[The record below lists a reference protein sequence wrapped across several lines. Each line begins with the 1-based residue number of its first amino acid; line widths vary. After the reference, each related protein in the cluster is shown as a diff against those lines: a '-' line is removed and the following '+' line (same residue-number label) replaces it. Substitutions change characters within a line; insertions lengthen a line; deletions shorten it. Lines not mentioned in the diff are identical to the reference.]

1 MKQNSIETGLTI
13 RVPGLKTETGAGDL
27 IAKVTTALGIKP
39 CSPCQKRRE
48 QLNQKLKFTPKP

>member
-1 MKQNSIETGLTI
+1 MEEEPKLTLP
-13 RVPGLKTETGAGDL
+13 VPGLKTEIGAGDV

-48 QLNQKLKFTPKP
+48 QLNQALKFTPKP